1 MKIPSNV
8 VDNRPAPFPIGTYQG
23 ELGDTEERWT
33 PDQESQFLRLSFVNN
48 GAADDN
54 TDDCGNRIM
63 RDDLC
68 LRYRGDSL
76 YDYDEVTGEMPFL
89 LRRAAGLLG
98 GLAVAFGATGR
109 DAAGGVDLDLAS
121 FVADIQEG
129 AYAGESVR
137 FNVEH
142 NEWTP
147 KDAEEGTP
155 PRVDAQVRR
164 FAPAL

>member
-8 VDNRPAPFPIGTYQG
+8 VDNRPAPFPTGTFQG

-54 TDDCGNRIM
+54 SPDCGNRIM
-63 RDDLC
+63 RDDVC
-68 LRYRGDSL
+68 LRYKGESL
-76 YDYDEVTGEMPFL
+76 YDYEEITEEMPYL

-98 GLAVAFGATGR
+98 GLAVAFEAIGR
-109 DAAGGVDLDLAS
+109 DDDSGDVDLDLAG
-121 FVADIQEG
+121 FVADLQEG
-129 AYAGESVR
+129 AYAGSETR

-142 NEWTP
+142 NEWKP
-147 KDAEEGTP
+147 KEGP

-164 FAPAL
+164 FAPAV